1 MHLSVAA
8 LSVVAVFVNGS
19 SHLPHRSSDA
29 LATLPAAEAAS
40 LVRQASARGGRG
52 YLVRAAVPHT
62 TSVGEAQGVASQPAG
77 QPSTASSEAGAV
89 PRTMRTYVVQRG
101 DTVIGL
107 AQRFGITPET
117 ILAANSS
124 LAGNPDLLQL
134 DQELLIPPVSG
145 VLHTVVAGD
154 TLSAIAQRYQVSVE
168 AIVGY
173 KENGLEASSILQLGQ
188 KVMVPGGVMPLAA
201 ARPAPA
207 SGSVAAPSSAYRATG
222 RFLWPTTG
230 TITQGSWAR
239 HVAIDIGTPTGTPIY
254 ASDTGYVLEAGWS
267 NVGYGQY
274 VILDHG
280 NGYRTLYAHMST
292 IIARK
297 GQWYQKGQ
305 KIGLVGSTGRSTG
318 PHLHFEIYKNGVI
331 QNPLA
336 YLP

>member
-1 MHLSVAA
+1 MHLSVAV
-8 LSVVAVFVNGS
+8 LSVVAVFADGS
-19 SHLPHRSSDA
+19 SRSPHRPSDA
-29 LATLPAAEAAS
+29 LAILPAVEAAS
-40 LVRQASARGGRG
+40 LARQASARGGRG

-62 TSVGEAQGVASQPAG
+62 TSAGEAQEVADQTAG
-77 QPSTASSEAGAV
+77 QPATASGEAEAT

-168 AIVGY
+168 AIIGY

-201 ARPAPA
+201 ARPAAA
-207 SGSVAAPSSAYRATG
+207 SSAAAPSSAYRATG

-280 NGYRTLYAHMST
+280 NGFRTLYAHMST

-318 PHLHFEIYKNGVI
+318 PHLHFEIYKNGAI
-331 QNPLA
+331 QNPLN